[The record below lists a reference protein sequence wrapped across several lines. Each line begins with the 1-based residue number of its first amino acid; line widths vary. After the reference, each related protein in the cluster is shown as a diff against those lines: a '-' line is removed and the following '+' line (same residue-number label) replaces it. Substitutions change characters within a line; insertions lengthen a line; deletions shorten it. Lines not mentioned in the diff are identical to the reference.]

1 MGDIILTD
9 PLAIIP
15 PATKVTNYS
24 WMITPDQIV
33 VTLNYYDITGTNLV
47 KHEIFYIQGDDF
59 TPLKNAV
66 ITAGVV
72 GQKYIDVIE
81 KAIRNKVKT
90 MKGWE
95 GTVP

>member
-1 MGDIILTD
+1 MGDILLDVPIEIT
-9 PLAIIP
+9 PN
-15 PATKVTNYS
+15 ATKVTNYS
-24 WMITPDQIV
+24 WSITPDGIV
-33 VTLNYYDITGTNLV
+33 AQLNYYDVTGTSIV
-47 KHEIFYIQGDDF
+47 KQETFYIQGDDF

-72 GQKYIDVIE
+72 GQKYMDVIE
-81 KAIRNKVKT
+81 KAIRNKVKA

>member
-9 PLAIIP
+9 PLTITP

-24 WMITPDQIV
+24 WSITPDQIV
-33 VTLNYYDITGTNLV
+33 VNLNYYDITGTNIV
-47 KHEIFYIQGDDF
+47 KQEIFYIQGVDYE
-59 TPLKNAV
+59 PLKNAV